1 MTLDYVK
8 GGTVQKGEDGLAAN
22 GHSYEREN
30 WKWNLTAPMI
40 TTGKNSRKKKK
51 LRSISSWSKMG
62 KNFQNGT
69 QKALAVE
76 EKINKSEQ
84 IKFRNSSS

>member
-1 MTLDYVK
+1 MVLQQVDIDMKEKTETKIWLLAWSWQEKTLEK
-8 GGTVQKGEDGLAAN
+8 
-22 GHSYEREN
+22 
-30 WKWNLTAPMI
+30 I
-40 TTGKNSRKKKK
+40 
-51 LRSISSWSKMG
+51 LRSISSWSKIG
-62 KNFQNGT
+62 KNIQNGT

>member
-1 MTLDYVK
+1 MVLQQMDIHMKEKTENEIWLLPWSRQEKTL
-8 GGTVQKGEDGLAAN
+8 E
-22 GHSYEREN
+22 
-30 WKWNLTAPMI
+30 
-40 TTGKNSRKKKK
+40 KKK

-62 KNFQNGT
+62 KNFRNGT

>member
-8 GGTVQKGEDGLAAN
+8 GGTAQKGEDGLAAN

-30 WKWNLTAPMI
+30 WKWNLTASMI
-40 TTGKNSRKKKK
+40 TTGKNSRKKK
-51 LRSISSWSKMG
+51 LRRVSSWSKIG
-62 KNFQNGT
+62 KNFRNGT

-84 IKFRNSSS
+84 IKFSNSSS